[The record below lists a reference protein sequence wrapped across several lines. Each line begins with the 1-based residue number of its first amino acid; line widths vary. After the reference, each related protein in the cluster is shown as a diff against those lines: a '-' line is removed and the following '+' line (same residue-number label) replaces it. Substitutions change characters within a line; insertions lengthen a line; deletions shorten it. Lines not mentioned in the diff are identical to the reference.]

1 MNFENS
7 KASDPD
13 RLLLNL
19 TDKIDLRRKDN
30 YVALTN
36 LSIYYRW
43 KNVKTSYKND
53 NVRCQLGHE
62 MKNLNYLMDNIL
74 YQIFKII
81 LNISLK
87 KHETVTDNPSVRIC
101 INKTEKRITFKIKTG
116 YYLKPLT
123 PETMN

>member
-1 MNFENS
+1 MDTILMNFENS

-43 KNVKTSYKND
+43 
-53 NVRCQLGHE
+53 
-62 MKNLNYLMDNIL
+62 I
-74 YQIFKII
+74 IF
-81 LNISLK
+81 
-87 KHETVTDNPSVRIC
+87 C
-101 INKTEKRITFKIKTG
+101 IRYSRLF
-116 YYLKPLT
+116 
-123 PETMN
+123 